1 MYDFDYTQ
9 SSYGCIDYLVMDAFG
24 EGESACNYVGY
35 LVMDAFGDGES
46 AAISNHP
53 VA

>member
-1 MYDFDYTQ
+1 
-9 SSYGCIDYLVMDAFG
+9 MDAFG
-24 EGESACNYVGY
+24 EGESACHYVGY